1 MTTPNAPQRLRP
13 LVTATPQD
21 ETMLENSLRKRV
33 SLHAERTAVNILP
46 ALRTMLYAIPQES
59 RSGSEDQGKGKGKR
73 KAKARAKAQPEAK
86 PAPSIDSAQ
95 RSAAPFMDDKPA
107 VAAKAQRYEPTE
119 QIPRV
124 RVGEATKAEAGS
136 KLGRLGIVFLILGMG
151 GLLCGGGFWWLQQ
164 QQSAPPSAPM
174 VMPLR

>member
-1 MTTPNAPQRLRP
+1 MTTPSAPQRLRP

-73 KAKARAKAQPEAK
+73 KAKARAKAQARPAATEGG
-86 PAPSIDSAQ
+86 APSV
-95 RSAAPFMDDKPA
+95 DDKPA

-136 KLGRLGIVFLILGMG
+136 KLGRLGIVFLILGVG

-164 QQSAPPSAPM
+164 QQSAPPSEPM